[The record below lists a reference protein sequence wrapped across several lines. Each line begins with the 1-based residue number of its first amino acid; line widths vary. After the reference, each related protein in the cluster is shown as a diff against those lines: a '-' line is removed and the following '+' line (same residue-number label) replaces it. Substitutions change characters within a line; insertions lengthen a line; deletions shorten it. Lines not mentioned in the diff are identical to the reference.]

1 MIWLANAV
9 VIVVVLV
16 QIWALALEMYFWKKP
31 MGLRTFG
38 QSLEQAENSA
48 VLASNQG
55 LYNGLLAAF
64 LLFGLFYPEPT
75 AALHFKTF
83 VLACIAVAGAYG
95 GYTVG
100 FRLFLFQ
107 GVPAIV
113 AIVLLWIA
121 GPA

>member
-1 MIWLANAV
+1 MLLLANAV
-9 VIVVVLV
+9 VMLVVLV
-16 QIWALALEMYFWKKP
+16 QIWALALEMFLWKKP

-48 VLASNQG
+48 LLASNQG
-55 LYNGLLAAF
+55 LYNGLFAAC
-64 LLFGLFYPEPT
+64 LIFGLVYPEPT

-83 VLACIAVAGAYG
+83 ILACIAVAGAYG

-100 FRLFLFQ
+100 FRLFLVQ
-107 GVPAIV
+107 GAPAIV